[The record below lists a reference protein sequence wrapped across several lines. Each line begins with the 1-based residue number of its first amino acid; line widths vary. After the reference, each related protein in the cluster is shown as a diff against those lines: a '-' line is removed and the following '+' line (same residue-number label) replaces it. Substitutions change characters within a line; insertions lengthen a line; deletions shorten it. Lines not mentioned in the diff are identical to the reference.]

1 MNNEKVVKLV
11 FGVMLTT
18 FFLALTDILIKDNST
33 YYDMTIVGKIGFI
46 IFVICFA
53 YLFIIGFV
61 IPMGYRLYLE
71 IKKLTSGD

>member
-1 MNNEKVVKLV
+1 
-11 FGVMLTT
+11 
-18 FFLALTDILIKDNST
+18 
-33 YYDMTIVGKIGFI
+33 MTIVGKIGFI
-46 IFVICFA
+46 IFVICLA